1 MGVRKLCGV
10 CKSLG
15 VGKFWGER
23 KKSSEYSIELTY
35 NVKKNNV
42 DTYGNLVFKKVD
54 IWVISPCVLHSHI
67 FHVPLS
73 TNFRLQIFS

>member
-54 IWVISPCVLHSHI
+54 I
-67 FHVPLS
+67 
-73 TNFRLQIFS
+73 